1 MKKVA
6 LYSGLLLAGL
16 ALSQLLPPQMGDA
29 LDAYSTV
36 VRLLVMFGLSFIM
49 IHVGYEFDI
58 DKSNVRQYGWDYV
71 VAATA
76 AAFPWI
82 FCCLYFVFVLLPET
96 TWSLAGIWK
105 ESLLASRFSAPTSA
119 GVLFSMLAAAGLA
132 TTWVFKKARI
142 LAIFDD
148 LDTVLLMIPLK
159 MAMVGLKWQLGV
171 IVLLMAAQLWL
182 AWKFLHTL
190 KIPISF
196 GWCILYA
203 ALIAGTS
210 EVIYAASKVIDPQ
223 VPVHIEVLLP
233 AFVLGC
239 VIARQRSNGQYVST
253 TTTPTTNHHHDDIL
267 ESPKEKRASTVMSAF
282 FMVMVGLAMPMFI
295 NQIGATPPAPTPAA
309 ATTTGDTATT
319 ATITA
324 DSPPELISQT
334 LKVGDYLAT
343 LTQPMTWGQIA
354 LHVLVITILS
364 NLGKMFPAF
373 CYRREAS
380 WRQRLAVAIGMW
392 PRGEVGAGVLAVSIG
407 YGIGGPIVVI
417 AMLSLAL
424 NLVLTGVFIIIIK
437 RLLAADPTFKPTDA

>member
-16 ALSQLLPPQMGDA
+16 VLSQLLPGMWSGQA
-29 LDAYSTV
+29 EAYGTI
-36 VRLLVMFGLSFIM
+36 VRVLVMLGLSYIM
-49 IHVGYEFDI
+49 VHVGYEFDI
-58 DKSNVRQYGWDYV
+58 DKSNVRKYGWDYL

-76 AAFPWI
+76 ATFPWI
-82 FCCLYFVFVLLPET
+82 LCCLYFVFVLMPSSG
-96 TWSLAGIWK
+96 WSLAGVWK
-105 ESLLASRFSAPTSA
+105 ESLLASRFTAPTSA

-132 TTWVFKKARI
+132 STWVFKKARI

-182 AWKFLHTL
+182 AWHYLHRVR
-190 KIPISF
+190 IPVSW
-196 GWCILYA
+196 GWVLLYSGV
-203 ALIAGTS
+203 IAGGA
-210 EVIYAASKVIDPQ
+210 EIIYHLSKGIDPK

-239 VIARQRSNGQYVST
+239 MIARQRASGAYVKAGDTANDQGTQTSAE
-253 TTTPTTNHHHDDIL
+253 HHDDIL
-267 ESPKEKRASTVMSAF
+267 ETPAEKKAGTTMSAF
-282 FMVMVGLAMPMFI
+282 FMVMVGLSMPMFI
-295 NQIGATPPAPTPAA
+295 NQVGGAASGGAAAAAAAVDVSKLEIGQYLKALTPPM
-309 ATTTGDTATT
+309 G
-319 ATITA
+319 
-324 DSPPELISQT
+324 
-334 LKVGDYLAT
+334 
-343 LTQPMTWGQIA
+343 WGEIA
-354 LHVLVITILS
+354 LHVLAITVLS

-407 YGIGGPIVVI
+407 YGIGGPILVV

-424 NLVLTGVFIIIIK
+424 NLMLTGVFILIIK
-437 RLLAADPTFKPTDA
+437 RLLANDPTLAEAR